1 MNIEPSFIEVED
13 MPLEQSVLDLISNG
27 LTPRK
32 IELAYKSSIV
42 STLRN
47 EFRVKSSVIRALAKR
62 WGIK

>member
-1 MNIEPSFIEVED
+1 MDIEPNFIELD
-13 MPLEQSVLDLISNG
+13 LPLEQRVLNLISDG

-42 STLRN
+42 SVLRN
-47 EFRVKSSVIRALAKR
+47 EFCVKNSVIRALARR

>member
-1 MNIEPSFIEVED
+1 MDIEPNFIELD
-13 MPLEQSVLDLISNG
+13 LPLEQRVLNLISDG

-47 EFRVKSSVIRALAKR
+47 EFRVKNSVIRALARR